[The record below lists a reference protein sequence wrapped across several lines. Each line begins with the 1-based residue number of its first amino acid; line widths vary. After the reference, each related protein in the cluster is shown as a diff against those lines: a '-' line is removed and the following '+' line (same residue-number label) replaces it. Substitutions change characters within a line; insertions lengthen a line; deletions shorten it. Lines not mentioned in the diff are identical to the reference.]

1 MATFN
6 VSNTFTAGTP
16 ALATEVNENFADVK
30 AFVEGLSTGANI
42 DAGVIGATKLDTNAV
57 TTDKILALAV
67 TTAKIA
73 DGAVTTVKVADSAVT
88 TAKIADDAVT
98 QAKLADESV
107 ALSGAIVTGLLPLA
121 KGGTGA
127 SDQLGAITAI
137 KAYGKGTE
145 APAGYRI
152 TVAATAPASPANGDI
167 WIQP

>member
-6 VSNTFTAGTP
+6 IPNSFTAGTP
-16 ALATEVNENFADVK
+16 ALATEVNTNFTAVK
-30 AFVEGLSTGANI
+30 SFIEGLSTGANI

-57 TTDKILALAV
+57 TSDKILALAV

-73 DGAVTTVKVADSAVT
+73 DGAVTTAKVADSAVT
-88 TAKIADDAVT
+88 AGKIADNAVVA
-98 QAKLADESV
+98 AKLADASV
-107 ALSGAIVTGLLPLA
+107 ELATATVTGALGLTN
-121 KGGTGA
+121 GGTGA
-127 SDQLGAITAI
+127 TDQLGAITAI